1 VAEALAAGVGLTLI
15 GFGSFVVSERDA
27 WEGRNPKTGE
37 KMALAASKSVKFK
50 PGKLLK
56 DAMN

>member
-1 VAEALAAGVGLTLI
+1 VVINENGLQC
-15 GFGSFVVSERDA
+15 
-27 WEGRNPKTGE
+27 PKHPARQHLQ

-56 DAMN
+56 DALN